1 MPNLREIAQPK
12 PLAKIA
18 YERLRASIL
27 AGELG
32 QDELHNEMVLAKQL
46 GISRTPVRE
55 ALLELSSQG
64 LVTFLPRKGV
74 VVNQFTRQDVEEVFE
89 LRWVIELYAIEKVA
103 NASASYNLSKID
115 KAIDDQR
122 KAVKQKDIIGYL
134 KANAIFHRTFSELTN
149 NRRFLAIFENI
160 SDLIQLMGIQGSIE
174 DRVQE
179 TIPDHEIILKAV
191 KQGNPLKAKKAMEH
205 HLHQFRKAVLE
216 GFSSNYYGKY

>member
-1 MPNLREIAQPK
+1 MTNLREIDQPK

-27 AGELG
+27 TGELG

-46 GISRTPVRE
+46 GSSRTPVRE

-64 LVTFLPRKGV
+64 LVSFLPRKGV

-103 NASASYNLSKID
+103 KASASYDLSKID
-115 KAIDDQR
+115 KAIEDQR

-134 KANAIFHRTFSELTN
+134 KANAIFHRTN
-149 NRRFLAIFENI
+149 NRRFTAIFENI
-160 SDLIQLMGIQGSIE
+160 SDMIQLMSIQGSVG
-174 DRVQE
+174 DRVHE
-179 TIPDHEIILKAV
+179 TIPEHEKILEAV
-191 KQGNPLKAKKAMEH
+191 KQGNPPKAIKAMEN
-205 HLHQFRKAVLE
+205 HLHQFRKVVLE
-216 GFSSNYYGKY
+216 GFSKNHY

>member
-1 MPNLREIAQPK
+1 MPNLREIPQPK

-27 AGELG
+27 TGELG

-74 VVNQFTRQDVEEVFE
+74 VVNQFTRQDVEEIFE

-103 NASASYNLSKID
+103 NAAASYDLSKID

-122 KAVKQKDIIGYL
+122 KAVKRKDMIGYL

-149 NRRFLAIFENI
+149 NRRFTAIFENI
-160 SDLIQLMGIQGSIE
+160 SDMIQLMGIQSGIQ
-174 DRVQE
+174 DRVQD
-179 TIPDHEIILKAV
+179 TIPEHENILKAV
-191 KQGNPLKAKKAMEH
+191 RLGNAQKAKRAMEH
-205 HLHQFRKAVLE
+205 HLNQFRTAVLE
-216 GFSSNYYGKY
+216 GFDENLI